1 MDISSFILLACL
13 IGNGNLECIKQMELC
28 VNGKRSEVIKSQL
41 ATKTDKSAAAEELIM
56 APPAGDWSHWILQ
69 CSKEIKK

>member
-1 MDISSFILLACL
+1 
-13 IGNGNLECIKQMELC
+13 MELC